1 MALVSG
7 DQVAKYFGVTVARVT
22 QLVKDGMPRH
32 SKGKYDLGECA
43 AWYIRWLQAKLKG
56 RPGGE
61 EGAKLAESKE
71 RLVSIQAEREAL
83 ELEKL
88 KGSMILVQDA
98 QKVWTDA
105 LSTLRARV
113 NTIPAQA
120 TPRIVGETN
129 QLIIRGTIEKE
140 CNRALEA
147 AVEDINA
154 LLSKGP

>member
-1 MALVSG
+1 MASVSG
-7 DQVAKYFGVTVARVT
+7 EQVAKYFGVTVARVT
-22 QLVKDGMPRH
+22 QLVREGMPRQG
-32 SKGKYDLGECA
+32 KGKYDLGECA

-71 RLVSIQAEREAL
+71 RLVSIQAEREAM

-88 KGSMILVQDA
+88 KGTMISVADA
-98 QKVWTDA
+98 QKMWTDVLA
-105 LSTLRARV
+105 TVRARV
-113 NTIPAQA
+113 NTIPAQS

-154 LLSKGP
+154 LLSRGP